1 MSCAPYAECIYG
13 DVGREQGMTET
24 AESRTAIP
32 DGGSP
37 SSLLTFLI
45 ADVRGYTRFTAE
57 YGDERGAQLADRFA
71 ELSEGVVEQYEG
83 KVIELRGDEV
93 LCVFPSARNALRGA
107 VALQSAFSGAVQ
119 EDPSLPL
126 LVGIGLD
133 AGEPIPVRGGYR
145 GGALNLAARLCSIA
159 GQGEILA
166 SETVIG
172 LARKTEGLAFV
183 DRGQVILK
191 GLFAPVRVLQIA
203 PEGEL
208 PEELP
213 PLQPILVTHPTN
225 LPDDSTPFIG
235 REREIDQIARL
246 LQDPHIRMVTLTGPG
261 GTGKTRLAL
270 QVGNTL
276 LYDYRDGV
284 FFVSLASMAEPM
296 LVPSAIAEVLGVKEE
311 AGKSVLDTLAGHLGE
326 RHVLLVLDNYEH
338 LLAASSVVS
347 SLLDRCREL
356 HILVTSRIPLHLAR
370 EHEYAVPPLSV
381 PELTQLPDL
390 DRLIEYEAVVLF
402 AERAQ
407 AVKADFRLTDEN
419 AGAVAE
425 MCARLDGLPLAIE
438 LAAARIKLFPPQALL
453 QRLSSRLKLLTG
465 GAKDRANRHQTL
477 RGAID

>member
-1 MSCAPYAECIYG
+1 M
-13 DVGREQGMTET
+13 GREKGMTGI
-24 AESRTAIP
+24 AESRTAVP
-32 DGGSP
+32 DGGP
-37 SSLLTFLI
+37 PSLLTFLI

-57 YGDERGAQLADRFA
+57 QGDERAARLADRFA
-71 ELSEGVVEQYEG
+71 ELAEGVVEQHEG

-107 VALQSAFSGAVQ
+107 VALQSAFRGAVRD
-119 EDPSLPL
+119 DPSLPL

-183 DRGQVILK
+183 DRGEVTLK
-191 GLFAPVRVLQIA
+191 GLAAPIRVLQIA

-208 PEELP
+208 PDELP

-284 FFVSLASMAEPM
+284 FFVALASMADPM

-311 AGKSVLDTLAGHLGE
+311 AGRSVLDTLVDHLGE

-370 EHEYAVPPLSV
+370 EHEHAVPPAL
-381 PELTQLPDL
+381 
-390 DRLIEYEAVVLF
+390 
-402 AERAQ
+402 RAR
-407 AVKADFRLTDEN
+407 AH
-419 AGAVAE
+419 
-425 MCARLDGLPLAIE
+425 P
-438 LAAARIKLFPPQALL
+438 AA
-453 QRLSSRLKLLTG
+453 
-465 GAKDRANRHQTL
+465 
-477 RGAID
+477 